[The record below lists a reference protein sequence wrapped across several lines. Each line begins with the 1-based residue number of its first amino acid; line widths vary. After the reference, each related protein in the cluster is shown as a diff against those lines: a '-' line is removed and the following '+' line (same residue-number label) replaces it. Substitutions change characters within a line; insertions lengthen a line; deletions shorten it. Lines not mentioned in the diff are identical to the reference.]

1 MKLTLSLWRITA
13 VVGFIGIGSLA
24 SAQVT
29 MSTTATGGGKT
40 YLSIDNKA
48 VVTNIDTLFARLN
61 ALSSSVSSLTW
72 GDVLDNSAV
81 ATQDLDL
88 NGKNATGANRIQ
100 GDSLEADVAIVDS
113 LVATVGIRSTGTV
126 TAGGFVGNLTGNV
139 TGDLTGSATVGAGET
154 LNVSAGTLTLADD
167 QISGNKIDGG
177 RISNLI
183 DLDTDSLHAGWGEF
197 SDSLS
202 VLGHAT
208 FAENLSIADSLL
220 VAGHADIDGSLL
232 VGRWVRAQALRAD
245 SSLAVSGAASNWNST
260 ALGGSSSSTGVN
272 AAAIGYNASATNTQ
286 AVALGSSA
294 AASGINAVA
303 IGDGS
308 SAAGTQSVAVGK
320 SATVSSSYANVAV
333 GVNASIA
340 GGWGNA
346 AVGGGRLTGTGTPTH
361 NVAIGA
367 STISSNG
374 AYNTSLGYSSTI
386 SGSNTTGSMTFGP
399 SSTVSGGYRNMAFG
413 ANSSI
418 TGGNSNYAFGDWSS
432 VTDGWNSAAFGNN
445 SKVQTN
451 AANAYAFGAHS
462 SVGAFNTANFAYASP
477 ARFSNLALFGSYADT
492 TAMAPSALSHMNWI
506 PTDPL
511 FVVANGASD
520 GARSNTLTILKNG
533 KATFSDSLAV
543 EGIASFASEL
553 SVGDTL
559 HAAAPALFADSVY
572 VGGNLAIAGVVTA
585 DQGVVGPGLGSSG
598 SISVVADGSVNLV
611 SGNNSGFG
619 DIALN
624 SANGEIFLTSQG
636 STSAVTMYA
645 ERVNIDNLLNI
656 KPQATTPGS
665 PLDGDIWFE
674 QVSPTQANLK
684 IYYNGS
690 WYTIQAIP

>member
-1 MKLTLSLWRITA
+1 
-13 VVGFIGIGSLA
+13 
-24 SAQVT
+24 
-29 MSTTATGGGKT
+29 
-40 YLSIDNKA
+40 
-48 VVTNIDTLFARLN
+48 
-61 ALSSSVSSLTW
+61 
-72 GDVLDNSAV
+72 
-81 ATQDLDL
+81 
-88 NGKNATGANRIQ
+88 
-100 GDSLEADVAIVDS
+100 
-113 LVATVGIRSTGTV
+113 
-126 TAGGFVGNLTGNV
+126 
-139 TGDLTGSATVGAGET
+139 
-154 LNVSAGTLTLADD
+154 
-167 QISGNKIDGG
+167 
-177 RISNLI
+177 
-183 DLDTDSLHAGWGEF
+183 
-197 SDSLS
+197 
-202 VLGHAT
+202 
-208 FAENLSIADSLL
+208 
-220 VAGHADIDGSLL
+220 
-232 VGRWVRAQALRAD
+232 LRAD

-294 AASGINAVA
+294 AASGVNAVA

-367 STISSNG
+367 STISSDG
-374 AYNTSLGYSSTI
+374 AYNASLGYSSTI
-386 SGSNTTGSMTFGP
+386 SGSTTTGSMTFGP
-399 SSTVSGGYRNMAFG
+399 FSTVSGGYRNMAFG

-418 TGGNSNYAFGDWSS
+418 TGGNSNYAFGDYSS
-432 VTDGWNSAAFGNN
+432 VTDGWNSAAFGYQA
-445 SKVQTN
+445 KVQTN

-492 TAMAPSALSHMNWI
+492 TAMAPSAFSHSSWI

-520 GARSNTLTILKNG
+520 GARSNALTILKNG

-559 HAAAPALFADSVY
+559 RAAAPALFADSVA
-572 VGGNLAIAGVVTA
+572 VGGDLTVGNDLFVDDDIYAVDVRARNMYGPSGQTMTLASDESLDVNSGSVFGNINLNAPAGTI
-585 DQGVVGPGLGSSG
+585 GLASSG
-598 SISVVADGSVNLV
+598 PVSRISM
-611 SGNNSGFG
+611 F
-619 DIALN
+619 
-624 SANGEIFLTSQG
+624 
-636 STSAVTMYA
+636 A
-645 ERVNIDNLLNI
+645 ERVTLSNLLNLPPRYTAPLS
-656 KPQATTPGS
+656 PQ
-665 PLDGDIWFE
+665 DGDIWFE
-674 QVSPTQANLK
+674 AVSPTQANLK

-690 WYTIQAIP
+690 WYTIKAIP